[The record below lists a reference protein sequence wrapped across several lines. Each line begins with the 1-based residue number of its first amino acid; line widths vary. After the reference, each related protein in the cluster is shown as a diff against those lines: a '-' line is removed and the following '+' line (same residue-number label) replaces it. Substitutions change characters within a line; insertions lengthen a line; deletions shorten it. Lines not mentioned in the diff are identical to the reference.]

1 MCNLCKITK
10 NIFILDESHVQTPPQ
25 NFKSTGDE
33 GGDQGGQYEEDL
45 DFVEEPLEVK
55 EARVSIL
62 SFLFSH

>member
-1 MCNLCKITK
+1 M
-10 NIFILDESHVQTPPQ
+10 QTPPQ

>member
-1 MCNLCKITK
+1 M
-10 NIFILDESHVQTPPQ
+10 QTPPQ
-25 NFKSTGDE
+25 NFKSTGE

-45 DFVEEPLEVK
+45 DFVEEPLQVK